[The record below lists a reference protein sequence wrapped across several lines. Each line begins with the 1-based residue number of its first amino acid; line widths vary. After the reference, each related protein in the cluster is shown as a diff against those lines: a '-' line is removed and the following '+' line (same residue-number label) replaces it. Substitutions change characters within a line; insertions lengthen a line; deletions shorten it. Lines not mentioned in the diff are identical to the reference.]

1 MQSEGQFG
9 WKRSSRTHF
18 CCSRQIPVYFPAR
31 WDQALSSTWAGLSP
45 GNLTFWT
52 LQEWAA
58 VTVKMIHN
66 TLKSTQP
73 SEHSPRSTH
82 SAAQRKLWRY
92 SRCRGASQVE
102 SHRHSVCVLAADLNT
117 EGGRGGGGGVMH
129 TIHGLCHLC
138 IGCRLPQVCF
148 CYREWGEGREDEPGD
163 SLWWKEG
170 WRVAV
175 WQSQSLISN
184 FKISKLICKR

>member
-1 MQSEGQFG
+1 MDKSAIGVQWQTDANFAEWTVTKKIKTRFIWGRLMQSEGQFG

-18 CCSRQIPVYFPAR
+18 CCIRQIPVFFPAR
-31 WDQALSSTWAGLSP
+31 WDTIIFFKANSTGLSP

-52 LQEWAA
+52 LQDWAA
-58 VTVKMIHN
+58 VKMIHN

-92 SRCRGASQVE
+92 SRYRGASQVE
-102 SHRHSVCVLAADLNT
+102 SHRHSVCVLAADLNA
-117 EGGRGGGGGVMH
+117 GGGGGGGGVMH

-138 IGCRLPQVCF
+138 IGCRLPQVC
-148 CYREWGEGREDEPGD
+148 
-163 SLWWKEG
+163 L
-170 WRVAV
+170 
-175 WQSQSLISN
+175 
-184 FKISKLICKR
+184 